1 MMLCGMGKYGRV
13 MTQYIGIVYDVIF
26 LLLVLG
32 AAEAGRRRGF
42 ASGLVSLIGSVAGII
57 GGTYGT
63 RVWAGGIYD
72 KYVASH
78 VTDVVADTLE
88 KTGGD
93 LAQQKLID
101 TVSAASSNAVPQVV
115 NALEPLFLPVI
126 QAVVFLSV
134 WIVVRVLC
142 RMLGRVLRGINAIP
156 LIGGLNRI
164 LGFAFGFVSGLLN
177 CWIWSI
183 LLWVAA
189 NLTGGK
195 LEFLTTATLNRSVIS
210 GLLANLN
217 PFLTRY

>member
-93 LAQQKLID
+93 LAQAIHALTFLPQSIQQKLID

-126 QAVVFLSV
+126 QAVVFLRSGSWCGCSAGCWGGCCAASTPSRSSV
-134 WIVVRVLC
+134 D
-142 RMLGRVLRGINAIP
+142 
-156 LIGGLNRI
+156 
-164 LGFAFGFVSGLLN
+164 
-177 CWIWSI
+177 
-183 LLWVAA
+183 
-189 NLTGGK
+189 
-195 LEFLTTATLNRSVIS
+195 
-210 GLLANLN
+210 
-217 PFLTRY
+217 

>member
-93 LAQQKLID
+93 LAQAIHAL
-101 TVSAASSNAVPQVV
+101 TFLPQVV

-195 LEFLTTATLNRSVIS
+195 LEFLTTATLNRSVIY

>member
-42 ASGLVSLIGSVAGII
+42 ASGLVSFIGSVAGII

-93 LAQQKLID
+93 LAQAIHALTFLPQSIQQKLID

-142 RMLGRVLRGINAIP
+142 RMLGRVAE
-156 LIGGLNRI
+156 
-164 LGFAFGFVSGLLN
+164 LLDLVH
-177 CWIWSI
+177 SA
-183 LLWVAA
+183 VG
-189 NLTGGK
+189 GGK
-195 LEFLTTATLNRSVIS
+195 PDRRQAGIFDHSHPEPKRDLWTFGKPEPVFDP
-210 GLLANLN
+210 LLINN
-217 PFLTRY
+217 I